1 VTIAVIG
8 GTGDEGFGL
17 ALRLTRAGEDVVIGS
32 RSRERGAVAADRA
45 REILG
50 LGSGGEGPG
59 SIGGTSNEQAAS
71 QAESVFVTVPFA
83 GQAEIYKSIRD
94 SIRPDAVVCDTTT
107 PLATAVGRPA
117 WQVLTPWEGSAAE
130 QAKALLDRDVSLVSG
145 FHTIGAAPLQDLEHP
160 VHGDVLLCGAEA
172 EAKAAIGALVEKI
185 PDLRWVDCGPL
196 SMARI
201 VERLTAILVSVNRT
215 YGTKGAGIALTG
227 RAQWGSPP
235 LRRRG

>member
-1 VTIAVIG
+1 MTIAVIG

-32 RSRERGAVAADRA
+32 RSQERGAVAADRA

-50 LGSGGEGPG
+50 LGSGGGEVG
-59 SIGGTSNEQAAS
+59 SIGGMSNEQAA
-71 QAESVFVTVPFA
+71 AESDILFVTVPFA
-83 GQAEIYKSIRD
+83 GQAEIYKSVRE
-94 SIRPDAVVCDTTT
+94 SVRPDAVVCDTTT

-130 QAKALLDRDVSLVSG
+130 QAKALLARDVRLVSG

-160 VHGDVLLCGAEA
+160 VQGDVLLCGAEA
-172 EAKAAIGALVEKI
+172 EAKATIGALVEKI

-201 VERLTAILVSVNRT
+201 VERLTAILVSVNRS
-215 YGTKGAGIALTG
+215 YGTRGAGIAVTG
-227 RAQWGSPP
+227 RAEWGHPP
-235 LRRRG
+235 SRGG